1 MECWVYQVLG
11 KTITPSFRHSILPW
25 ILAVYQSDERIE
37 LHHLS
42 ELGITKDG
50 LKDIKNQ
57 LGQAV
62 PIHTSPREFLRQ
74 HSDVVDG
81 VVRMAFRKAQSQAP
95 SPSVCLMAVGGYG
108 RAELAP
114 HSDIDLL
121 LLYSSSKKE
130 DLPPLVEKILYPLW
144 DLGLDVSCSSRSIN
158 ECMQMARSDLYIK
171 TSLIDA
177 RYLDGEYE
185 FFRNLY
191 GLFTRKVL
199 HRKVQN
205 FAAALAKD
213 LHLRGQKYEDPAY
226 TLEPNIKEG
235 KGGLRDFQIGRWVIR
250 AKYKTDRWDSILF
263 PDHSRMLDRSL
274 EFLWAVRNQLHL
286 LSGRR
291 QDDLTFELQEKI
303 APILGFRP
311 GTVGVEEMMRQYHLS
326 TPRISNFTQDMLDR
340 VLQEPSP
347 LKKTLHFLQRRRI
360 DDQFGIAHGEIHLL
374 DPVAFKRDPTQ
385 LMALFEYCQT
395 YRAKMDFRTEE
406 AVMEALPFIDD
417 SFRNSEK
424 VNQAFFSILRN
435 GKAVDTLLRKMHEL
449 GFLSRYIPEF
459 SDVEGKIHYDLYHV
473 HPVDIHS
480 LLAVEELGKLEKG
493 LYQKEYPLLT
503 SLIREVE
510 KPEDLFLAVLLHDIG
525 KGIDGDHSLTGAEM
539 VKRIGDR
546 MGLSVEDNELIGF
559 LVSHHLLM
567 VETALRRDLHD
578 EQVILRFANE
588 VNPVRNSSGAS
599 NPAGIILKSNPAAG
613 GTAKPFD
620 SAHGPEYIE
629 GQRGIIS
636 NGVKN
641 LNRLKMLYLLTF
653 ADIKAVGPEAWTSWK
668 NTLLMELF
676 LKASH
681 FFEKDAVAQPLLKAE
696 ETLETLERSLSP
708 EIFSAYSEHLPD
720 RYLSCY
726 QLEEIL
732 HHIEMARS
740 IEKELLLV
748 GWEIEKETQAKVTV
762 CTKDRYGLFSKMT
775 GSMLLSRL
783 NILEAQ
789 IHTWGNGIVLD
800 TFWVEDAT
808 KNIERRLEQFK
819 KDLGEILAGKV
830 SLKDLLSKRKESN
843 GIKQKVIPRVPGEV
857 KINNRDSDFYTIVE
871 VMGEDRLGI
880 LYEVSQALTDH
891 GCDIHFAR
899 ISTLGNRIVDVFYV
913 QDEWGEKIS
922 EKNRI
927 DQLKRTVLSRL
938 TPREDSLP

>member
-1 MECWVYQVLG
+1 MQ
-11 KTITPSFRHSILPW
+11 F
-25 ILAVYQSDERIE
+25 
-37 LHHLS
+37 
-42 ELGITKDG
+42 ELGITRNG
-50 LKDIKNQ
+50 LIDTKN
-57 LGQAV
+57 LMVQAASN
-62 PIHTSPREFLRQ
+62 HTSPREFLRQ
-74 HSDVVDG
+74 HSDMVDG
-81 VVRMAFRKAQSQAP
+81 LVRMAFRKAQSQAP

-121 LLYSSSKKE
+121 LLHSSSKKE
-130 DLPPLVEKILYPLW
+130 DLPPLVKKILYPLW

-158 ECMQMARSDLYIK
+158 ECIQMARSDLYIK
-171 TSLIDA
+171 TSLIDG

-191 GLFTRKVL
+191 GLFMKKVL
-199 HRKVQN
+199 HRKVRS
-205 FAAALAKD
+205 FAAALAKE

-235 KGGLRDFQIGRWVIR
+235 EGGLRDFQMGRWVVR

-263 PDHSRMLDRSL
+263 PDHSRMLDKSL
-274 EFLWAVRNQLHL
+274 EFLWTLRNQLHL

-303 APILGFRP
+303 APILGLRS
-311 GTVGVEEMMRQYHLS
+311 GTEGIEEMMRQYHLS
-326 TPRISNFTQDMLDR
+326 AQRISNFTQDILDR

-347 LKKTLHFLQRRRI
+347 LKKTFHFLQRQKI
-360 DDQFGIAHGEIHLL
+360 DDYFGIAHGEIYLL
-374 DPVAFKRDPTQ
+374 DPVAFKRNPTQ

-406 AVMEALPFIDD
+406 AVMEALPFIEDF
-417 SFRNSEK
+417 FRNSEK
-424 VNQAFFSILRN
+424 VNQAFLSILRN
-435 GKAVDTLLRKMHEL
+435 GKAVDTILRKMHEL

-459 SDVEGKIHYDLYHV
+459 SDVEGKVHYDLYHV

-480 LLAVEELGKLEKG
+480 LLAVEELGKLKEG
-493 LYQKEYPLLT
+493 LYQKDYPLLT
-503 SLIREVE
+503 SLIREIK
-510 KPEDLFLAVLLHDIG
+510 KPENLFLAVLLHDIG
-525 KGIDGDHSLTGAEM
+525 KGREGNHSLAGGEM

-546 MGLSVEDNELIGF
+546 MGLSVEDRELIES
-559 LVSHHLLM
+559 LVSQHLLM

-578 EQVILRFANE
+578 EQVILRFTNE
-588 VNPVRNSSGAS
+588 
-599 NPAGIILKSNPAAG
+599 
-613 GTAKPFD
+613 
-620 SAHGPEYIE
+620 
-629 GQRGIIS
+629 
-636 NGVKN
+636 VKN

-668 NTLLMELF
+668 NTLLTELF

-681 FFEKDAVAQPLLKAE
+681 FFEKGAVARPLLKAE
-696 ETLETLERSLSP
+696 EMLKTLEKSLSQ
-708 EIFSAYSEHLPD
+708 EIFSEYSEHLPD

-726 QLEEIL
+726 SSNKIA

-740 IEKELLLV
+740 VEQELLLV
-748 GWEIEKETQAKVTV
+748 DWEIEKETQAKVTL
-762 CTKDRYGLFSKMT
+762 CTKDRYGLFSKIT
-775 GSMLLSRL
+775 GSMFLSRL

-819 KDLGEILAGKV
+819 KDLGEILVGKV
-830 SLKDLLSKRKESN
+830 SLRDLLSKRKESN

-927 DQLKRTVLSRL
+927 DQLRKTVLHRL
-938 TPREDSLP
+938 TSREGRLP